1 MSQILKEAGWLKT
14 WISKITNRKTKEF
27 LPKALKDPGMQ
38 KQAKKVIAAFD
49 KWEKSLDDAEA
60 YADFLRKKYRPG
72 EKK

>member
-14 WISKITNRKTKEF
+14 WISKIKNRKTRDF
-27 LPKALKDPGMQ
+27 MPKALKDPRMQ

-60 YADFLRKKYRPG
+60 YAEFLRKKYR
-72 EKK
+72 K

>member
-1 MSQILKEAGWLKT
+1 M
-14 WISKITNRKTKEF
+14 
-27 LPKALKDPGMQ
+27 PKALKDPRMQ

-49 KWEKSLDDAEA
+49 KLDKTLDDAEA